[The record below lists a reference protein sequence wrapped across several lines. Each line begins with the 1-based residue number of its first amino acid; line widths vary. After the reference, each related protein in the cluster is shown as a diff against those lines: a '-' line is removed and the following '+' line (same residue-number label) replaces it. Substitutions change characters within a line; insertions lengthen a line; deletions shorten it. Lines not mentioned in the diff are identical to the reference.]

1 MTCLFEYTSFEL
13 IFIKVFL
20 AAALEH
26 DFHDF
31 RKPEEVERPVSLQS
45 IIL

>member
-1 MTCLFEYTSFEL
+1 MTCFAKYTSFEL
-13 IFIKVFL
+13 VFIKVLL

-31 RKPEEVERPVSLQS
+31 RKPEEVERPVYLHS